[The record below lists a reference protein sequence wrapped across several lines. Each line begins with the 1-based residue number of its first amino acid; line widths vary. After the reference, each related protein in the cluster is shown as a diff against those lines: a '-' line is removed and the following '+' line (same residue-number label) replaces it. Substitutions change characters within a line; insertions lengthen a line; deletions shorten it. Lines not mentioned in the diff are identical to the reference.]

1 MLRDS
6 IQQVLKNLLLVSA
19 VTLITAC
26 SFKSVYNNLDYLI
39 PEYVEGMVTLD
50 DPLED
55 QVEQRSVA
63 LINWH
68 RRTQLPDYAEWL
80 QGLQREVL
88 NDLTF
93 EQIQRRFDE
102 GDQFW
107 LSMLTMINK
116 EMAVLLP
123 QLDENQRRELFAS
136 IAEKNDDYRKKYID
150 ICKAEMLD
158 GFYDQLLEFYETWLG
173 SITEQHRKY
182 IELTALELESTA
194 LYRLQRRIAWQKGIR
209 SILESSSTQSEKQQ
223 ALLTF
228 FNDFETYKN
237 DNLIRS
243 FEANKELIAELT
255 VKIARSLT
263 PDQKEYFTHKTND
276 YIRMFN
282 ELVDEG

>member
-1 MLRDS
+1 MLHGRVR
-6 IQQVLKNLLLVSA
+6 QTLKHLLLIAAIAS
-19 VTLITAC
+19 ITAC
-26 SFKSVYNNLDYLI
+26 SFKSVYNKLDYLI

-55 QVEQRSVA
+55 QLEQRSAA

-68 RRTQLPDYAEWL
+68 RRTQLPEYAEWL

-93 EQIQRRFDE
+93 EQVQRRFDD
-102 GDQFW
+102 GNQFW
-107 LSMLTMINK
+107 LSLLSRINE

-123 QLDENQRRELFAS
+123 QLDENQRSELFAS
-136 IAEKNDDYRKKYID
+136 IADNNDDYREEYID
-150 ICKAEMLD
+150 IDKAEMLE
-158 GFYDQLLEFYETWLG
+158 GFYDQLIDFYENWLG

-182 IELTALELESTA
+182 IEQTALELESTA
-194 LYRLQRRIAWQKGIR
+194 LYRLQRRLAWQQSIR

-228 FNDFETYKN
+228 FNNFQTDEN
-237 DNLIRS
+237 ENLQRS
-243 FEANKELIAELT
+243 FEHNKKLIAELT
-255 VKIARSLT
+255 VNIAHTLT
-263 PDQKEYFTHKTND
+263 QDQKDYFTQKTND

-282 ELVDEG
+282 ELVNEG